1 MPTNKNAQLRYQI
14 IDKCLSNWSRRYY
27 IEDLVDACNE
37 ALYLYNGE
45 TKDGCGVKKRQ
56 VQEDLKFIV
65 NPAKR
70 KAMAVKNEKRF
81 LKQKRNALKNPG
93 YSRHPVK
100 TQASFKRLLKAV

>member
-1 MPTNKNAQLRYQI
+1 MSKGKLWGI
-14 IDKCLSNWSRRYY
+14 ILFILIVLGFGIWLYTSSN
-27 IEDLVDACNE
+27 
-37 ALYLYNGE
+37 
-45 TKDGCGVKKRQ
+45 VKKDVDR
-56 VQEDLKFIV
+56 EGIEIL

>member
-1 MPTNKNAQLRYQI
+1 MI
-14 IDKCLSNWSRRYY
+14 
-27 IEDLVDACNE
+27 IEDLQH
-37 ALYLYNGE
+37 LYQTYTGVAAE
-45 TKDGCGVKKRQ
+45 TITELPSSGSNRRYFRLTG
-56 VQEDLKFIV
+56 I

>member
-1 MPTNKNAQLRYQI
+1 LAIY
-14 IDKCLSNWSRRYY
+14 
-27 IEDLVDACNE
+27 
-37 ALYLYNGE
+37 ALGGIPRLLGFKE
-45 TKDGCGVKKRQ
+45 VISTSKKR
-56 VQEDLKFIV
+56 LRTSTGSAFLSAIFLGGIFTTRNV

>member
-1 MPTNKNAQLRYQI
+1 MNNTLNLQ
-14 IDKCLSNWSRRYY
+14 
-27 IEDLVDACNE
+27 
-37 ALYLYNGE
+37 
-45 TKDGCGVKKRQ
+45 
-56 VQEDLKFIV
+56 V

>member
-1 MPTNKNAQLRYQI
+1 MSLNVHPRQI
-14 IDKCLSNWSRRYY
+14 EFLFLSGKTSDHNSSVLPLHQRP
-27 IEDLVDACNE
+27 ACHQDHYRENPK
-37 ALYLYNGE
+37 AKYL
-45 TKDGCGVKKRQ
+45 
-56 VQEDLKFIV
+56 

>member
-1 MPTNKNAQLRYQI
+1 MQCQQ
-14 IDKCLSNWSRRYY
+14 DD
-27 IEDLVDACNE
+27 DL
-37 ALYLYNGE
+37 
-45 TKDGCGVKKRQ
+45 
-56 VQEDLKFIV
+56 